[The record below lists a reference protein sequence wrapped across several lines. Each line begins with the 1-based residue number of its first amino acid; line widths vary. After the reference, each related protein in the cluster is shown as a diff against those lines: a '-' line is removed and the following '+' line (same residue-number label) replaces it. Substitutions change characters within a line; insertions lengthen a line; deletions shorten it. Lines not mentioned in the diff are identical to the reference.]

1 MNQGLGFDPV
11 VWQRP
16 LILAMHLDVLE
27 HEQSSLLDQPLSGAR
42 VVSDVQR
49 DQARVLLQLLAD
61 QRGEAAVTHLIVR
74 EVDLLHVLVK
84 REEVFDG
91 ESELVA
97 ELVLPQDQAL
107 EALGLQTLILN
118 VQN

>member
-1 MNQGLGFDPV
+1 M
-11 VWQRP
+11 
-16 LILAMHLDVLE
+16 
-27 HEQSSLLDQPLSGAR
+27 
-42 VVSDVQR
+42 
-49 DQARVLLQLLAD
+49 
-61 QRGEAAVTHLIVR
+61 THLIVR